1 MTLGRA
7 IVVLALAAILGIPL
21 VLGSRRDTPPPG
33 DDALTLIVITP
44 HVRQIQ
50 QEFAEAFDRWHRREH
65 GRAVRIDYR
74 RPGGTS
80 EILKQLQAQFNA
92 ALASGRYDTT
102 PDGRVVLHPG
112 AITFDVMFGG
122 GSYDHTRL
130 KTGDGVSVTLPSA
143 AAPVPVPMSNPAGVD
158 QRTLDE
164 WYGDNAIGS
173 GLLYDPDQYWL
184 GTALSSFGIVYNRDT
199 VHRLLGR
206 HDLETFD
213 ELADPRLAGWI
224 ALADPRQSGSI
235 TTTFDAI
242 LSRYGWDDGWRLL
255 RAMCANTRYFTNSS
269 TKPPIDV
276 SQGEAAAGLAID
288 FYGRTQA
295 QVVTRPD
302 ETPETSRVGY
312 ADPPGAV
319 FVDADPVSILNG
331 APSPDLARRFVE
343 FCLTDEG
350 QALWNFH
357 AVTTPAGA
365 SNPPGPDARPLGP
378 TTHELR
384 RMPVR
389 RDFYD
394 RYAELLID
402 KVNPFDIASTTPS
415 AGWRSAIGLMMGAF
429 AVDNLNDIRAAWLAM
444 HRARDRGAPPES
456 LAEMERLFYAF
467 PEPDQVAGLWRSL
480 FGDAEP
486 RCPDDALLPFTPEN
500 YRVLRGAWRD
510 PAVLARLRIVYTS
523 AFRENYRAI
532 LRIAEEQH

>member
-1 MTLGRA
+1 MALGRA
-7 IVVLALAAILGIPL
+7 MIVLALAAILGVPL
-21 VLGSRRDTPPPG
+21 VLGARREAPPPG

-50 QEFAEAFDRWHRREH
+50 REFADAFDRWHRRTH

-92 ALASGRYDTT
+92 ALASGRYGVTAE
-102 PDGRVVLHPG
+102 GRVVLHPG
-112 AITFDVMFGG
+112 AVTFDVMFGG
-122 GSYDHTRL
+122 GSYDHSRL
-130 KTGDGVSVTLPSA
+130 KAGDGVSITLPGGS
-143 AAPVPVPMSNPAGVD
+143 VPVAVSMSVPAGFD
-158 QRTLDE
+158 RGTLDA
-164 WYGDNAIGS
+164 WYGENAIGS
-173 GLLYDPDQYWL
+173 GHLYDPDQYWL

-199 VHRLLGR
+199 VGRLLGR
-206 HDLETFD
+206 RDLETFD
-213 ELADPRLAGWI
+213 DLGDPRLAGWI

-242 LSRYGWDDGWRLL
+242 LSRYGWDEGWRLL
-255 RAMCANTRYFTNSS
+255 RAMCGNTRYFTNSS

-295 QVVTRPD
+295 QVVTRAG

-312 ADPPGAV
+312 TDPPGAV
-319 FVDADPVSILNG
+319 YVDADPVSILNG

-357 AVTTPAGA
+357 ATSVLAGA
-365 SNPPGPDARPLGP
+365 SNPPGPDSRPLGP
-378 TTHELR
+378 TMHELR
-384 RMPVR
+384 RMPAR
-389 RDFYD
+389 RDFYE
-394 RYAELLID
+394 RYGDYLID
-402 KVNPFDIASTTPS
+402 RVNPFEIASTTPS
-415 AGWRSAIGLMMGAF
+415 AGWRGAIGLMMGAF
-429 AVDNLNDIRAAWLAM
+429 AVDNLADIRGAWSAV
-444 HRARDRGAPPES
+444 HRAHESGAPADT

-467 PEPDQVAGLWRSL
+467 PEPEQVSRLWRSL
-480 FGDAEP
+480 FGEAEP
-486 RCPDDALLPFTPEN
+486 GCPGDALLPFTPEN
-500 YRVLRGAWRD
+500 YRAVRGSWRD

-532 LRIAEEQH
+532 LRMAEEQH

>member
-1 MTLGRA
+1 MTPGRA
-7 IVVLALAAILGIPL
+7 IIVLALAVILGLPL
-21 VLGSRRDTPPPG
+21 LLGSRRDSPPPG
-33 DDALTLIVITP
+33 GDALTLIVITP

-50 QEFAEAFDRWHRREH
+50 QEFADAFDRWHRREH
-65 GRAVRIDYR
+65 GLPARIDYR

-92 ALASGRYDTT
+92 ALASGRYDLD
-102 PDGRVVLHPG
+102 PEGRVILHTG
-112 AITFDVMFGG
+112 AITFDAMFGG

-130 KTGDGVSVTLPSA
+130 KTGDGVTITLPGA
-143 AAPVPVPMSNPAGVD
+143 TTPTPVPMSAPAGFD

-173 GLLYDPDQYWL
+173 GRLYDPDQHWL

-199 VHRLLGR
+199 VQRLLGR
-206 HDLETFD
+206 RDLESFHD
-213 ELADPRLAGWI
+213 LADPRLAGWI

-295 QVVTRPD
+295 QVVMRPD
-302 ETPETSRVGY
+302 ETPDTSRVGY

-319 FVDADPVSILNG
+319 YVDADPVSILNG

-343 FCLTDEG
+343 FCLTDEA

-357 AVTTPAGA
+357 ATSTPAGA
-365 SNPPGPDARPLGP
+365 SNPHGPDARPLGP

-384 RMPVR
+384 RMPAR
-389 RDFYD
+389 RDFYA
-394 RYAELLID
+394 RYPDHLID

-415 AGWRSAIGLMMGAF
+415 AGWRTAIGLMMGAF
-429 AVDNLNDIRAAWLAM
+429 AVDNLDDIRAAWLAM
-444 HRARDRGAPPES
+444 HRARDRGAPADA
-456 LAEMERLFYAF
+456 LADMERLFYAF
-467 PEPDQVAGLWRSL
+467 PEPDQVARLWRSL

-486 RCPDDALLPFTPEN
+486 RCPDAALLPFTPEN
-500 YRVLRGAWRD
+500 YTAVRAAWRD
-510 PAVLARLRIVYTS
+510 PAILARLRIVYTS

-532 LRIAEEQH
+532 LRMAEEHH